1 MKIIIIGGGPGGYVA
16 AIKAAMNGEDVT
28 VIEKSALGGTC
39 LNAGCIPTKVLL
51 ASTEVLSQIEN
62 AGEFGLSVENNIEI
76 NFNEI
81 MSRKDRIVNQLV
93 SGIEFLF
100 KKKGVKYIKGIGS
113 LIDKNTVKVK
123 KDDGSS
129 EILHCDRLILATGSV
144 PVIPKLFPYD
154 GVKVITSDEL
164 LNIKELPAS
173 IIIVGGG
180 PIGCEIGQFFRKLG
194 TEITIV
200 EMQSHIIPLEDEDV
214 SKQLTRSFKMDKI
227 KVITND
233 AITKVDVEGNSVAA
247 ELSSGKLIKSELM
260 LVSVGRKPYFQE
272 LGLESA
278 GIKIE
283 KGKICVNDGMETNI
297 PGIFAIGD
305 LVDSPALAHVAEKE
319 GIVAVENALRK
330 NKKISY
336 KAVPSCVFT
345 DPEIASVGLN
355 EKTAKEK
362 GIEYKI
368 GRFDFRSL
376 GKAQAIGKIQGFVKI
391 LADSKN
397 SIIGASIVGPH
408 ATDMIGQL
416 ILAVQYN
423 LNIDYLSDIIYPHPT
438 LSEAVMEA
446 VHSVNNESIH
456 SVK

>member
-62 AGEFGLSVENNIEI
+62 AGEFGLSVENNIKI
-76 NFNEI
+76 NFNKI
-81 MSRKDRIVNQLV
+81 MSRKDKIVNQLV

-113 LIDKNTVKVK
+113 LIDNNTVKIK
-123 KDDGSS
+123 KEDGSS

-200 EMQSHIIPLEDEDV
+200 EMQPHIIPQEDEDV
-214 SKQLTRSFKMDKI
+214 SKQLARSFKMDKI

-283 KGKICVNDGMETNI
+283 KGKICVNDSMETNI

-319 GIVAVENALRK
+319 GIIAVENALGK

-336 KAVPSCVFT
+336 KAVPSCV
-345 DPEIASVGLN
+345 
-355 EKTAKEK
+355 
-362 GIEYKI
+362 
-368 GRFDFRSL
+368 
-376 GKAQAIGKIQGFVKI
+376 
-391 LADSKN
+391 
-397 SIIGASIVGPH
+397 
-408 ATDMIGQL
+408 
-416 ILAVQYN
+416 
-423 LNIDYLSDIIYPHPT
+423 
-438 LSEAVMEA
+438 
-446 VHSVNNESIH
+446 
-456 SVK
+456 